1 MESNDDG
8 EGAIIIMRKFVK
20 KAIDECN
27 DMEILDLVYRI
38 IVFDKTEGRA
48 DQPCLYMFVENSIS
62 IIQWYQYSN
71 SKV

>member
-1 MESNDDG
+1 MENNDEG
-8 EGAIIIMRKFVK
+8 EAAIMIMRKFVK

-48 DQPCLYMFVENSIS
+48 D
-62 IIQWYQYSN
+62 
-71 SKV
+71 